1 MRGSFWPEDEAW
13 LRHHPSRR
21 ALFADVLMG
30 SALLYGEFFAAAE
43 ERVKKI
49 IGKCKKKEGIDY
61 EEVADF

>member
-1 MRGSFWPEDEAW
+1 MPEGEAW

-49 IGKCKKKEGIDY
+49 IGKCKKKE
-61 EEVADF
+61 VF